1 LTQTLEVLL
10 GNYTVGYLSYIPNDR
25 TVFAFSSD
33 YREDPDRPTLS
44 QSFLT
49 ADGGLVDDPPGV
61 HRLAPPYFSNLL
73 PEGTLRGI
81 IARQLDVAQ
90 SRDFPL
96 LSYLGGDLPGAVILN
111 PSTPLEPVSE
121 DALRFSL
128 PGVQLKL
135 SALLDE
141 SRGSLTIPARGQGGD
156 WILKLAS
163 AKYPEL
169 IDNEH
174 SMMRFASHI
183 GMPVPE
189 VRLVDLRDIK
199 GIPAGFE
206 SYGPALAV
214 RRFDRTADG
223 ARIHA
228 EDFNQAF
235 GQFPEA
241 KYHNYTYGDV
251 AQLLVERVGQSD
263 VVDMIRRVVFNA
275 AIGNGDMH
283 LKNWSL
289 IYSDG
294 RTPKLSPAYDLVSTL
309 PYPVDQDLA
318 LSFGGEKG
326 RRSLLNDARLRSF
339 AKGAQL
345 PYAAVRKVAL
355 SGFDII
361 YEGWRTFA
369 GPIREDLHSVVQ
381 MEMERFAKEITL
393 RRPAKAKIEQRDVG
407 GRSL

>member
-1 LTQTLEVLL
+1 MTQTLEVLL
-10 GNYTVGYLSYIPNDR
+10 GNYTVGYLSNIPNDR

-33 YREDPDRPTLS
+33 YREDPSRPTLS
-44 QSFLT
+44 QSFLS
-49 ADGGLVDDPPGV
+49 AEGALVDDPPGV

-73 PEGTLRGI
+73 PEGSLRSM
-81 IARQLDVAQ
+81 IARQLDVAE

-141 SRGSLTIPARGQGGD
+141 SGGSLTIPARGQGGD

-174 SMMRFASHI
+174 SMMRFASFI
-183 GMPVPE
+183 DMPVPE
-189 VRLVDLRDIK
+189 VRLVNLKDIK
-199 GIPAGFE
+199 GLPAAFAP
-206 SYGPALAV
+206 YGPALAV
-214 RRFDRTADG
+214 RRFDRTAEG
-223 ARIHA
+223 TRIHA

-235 GQFPEA
+235 GQFPEE
-241 KYHNYTYGDV
+241 KYHNYTYGDI
-251 AQLLVERVGQSD
+251 ARLLFERVGQGD
-263 VVDMIRRVVFNA
+263 LIDMIKRLVFNA
-275 AIGNGDMH
+275 MIGNGDMH

-326 RRSLLNDARLRSF
+326 RRSVLNDERLRRF
-339 AKGAQL
+339 AKSAQF
-345 PYAAVRKVAL
+345 PYPAVRKIAF
-355 SGFDII
+355 SGFDMI
-361 YEGWRTFA
+361 YEGWRTFP
-369 GPIREDLHSVVQ
+369 GPIREDLRNVVQ
-381 MEMERFAKEITL
+381 LEMEGFAKEITL
-393 RRPAKAKIEQRDVG
+393 RRSVKIEQRDIG